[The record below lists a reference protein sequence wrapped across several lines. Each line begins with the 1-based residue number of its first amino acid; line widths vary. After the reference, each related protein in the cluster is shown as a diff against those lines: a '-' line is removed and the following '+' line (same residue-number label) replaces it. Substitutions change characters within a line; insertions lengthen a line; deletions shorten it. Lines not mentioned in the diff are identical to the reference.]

1 MEAPG
6 TGWVRPW
13 YGLSTAG
20 YRCGTTGYGLG
31 TAGYGLGTAGA
42 AEVVEERN
50 AYYVYPGFAIQF
62 SQPDCG
68 G

>member
-6 TGWVRPW
+6 TGWVRPG
-13 YGLSTAG
+13 YGLS
-20 YRCGTTGYGLG
+20 

-42 AEVVEERN
+42 AKVVEERN